1 MTSIRAASIEK
12 AQVKP
17 MKRSQNIPTS
27 VAVLII
33 VVVLAIV
40 GFIGYRYIWAPP
52 RTGAPKVLGREFFQP
67 AIPAQP
73 TPQSGVSDVY
83 GGARVVRPGSGN

>member
-1 MTSIRAASIEK
+1 
-12 AQVKP
+12 

-40 GFIGYRYIWAPP
+40 GFIGYRYVWAPP
-52 RTGAPKVLGREFFQP
+52 RTGTPKVLGREFFQP
-67 AIPAQP
+67 AVPAQP
-73 TPQSGVSDVY
+73 APPAGGVGDVY
-83 GGARVVRPGSGN
+83 GGARVVRPNGGN